1 MPNAVDELQAEIQRR
16 ADELTPELLPL
27 LLERFM
33 SRPGITTCERHFRH
47 LVPYVNAQIALTRTK
62 RRCFGD
68 YPGDPNVLTDDY
80 QLSLKRRDAIRVTYR
95 STPCTCWVP
104 KR

>member
-1 MPNAVDELQAEIQRR
+1 MNALDDIQAEVQRL

-27 LLERFM
+27 LLERF
-33 SRPGITTCERHFRH
+33 SNRSGVVLCERHLRH
-47 LVPYVNAQIALTRTK
+47 LIPYVNAQIALSRTK
-62 RRCFGD
+62 RAYFGD
-68 YPGDPNVLTDDY
+68 HPGNPNVLAENY
-80 QLSLKRRDAIRVTYR
+80 QLSLKRRDELRATYR